1 MGSPGSGV
9 ALEPGSPQDPG
20 HPSLDPLRSRLPRG
34 QGGVRFHEYMKER
47 PEAPVFFETRR
58 LFSRTPIRSGKAS
71 LSKEKT
77 MDPSVIFG
85 IAGVIGAGALLS
97 SLRILWEYERGVIF
111 RLGKLTR
118 AKGPGLIFLVPYGVE
133 RMRKMDLRIVA
144 LDIPPQDTITK
155 DNVSVTVN
163 AVVYFRVADPAKA
176 VVEIEDYYFATSQ
189 LAQTTLRSVIGQSE
203 LDELLAE
210 REQINEIVRRIID
223 VGTDPW
229 GIDVT
234 GVEIKDIDLPK
245 EMKRAMAKQAEAE
258 RERRGKVIAAE
269 GEYQASK
276 KLALAA
282 NVIEKHPVAVQLR
295 FMQTA
300 VEIAAENN
308 STTVFPIPMEL
319 MGNIARGSTK
329 PLTPEEIKELETGD
343 EAELTLPE
351 GADTQ
356 LLAETAKSILG
367 IGSGA
372 EQEKE
377 KVPAEKSDAEDETE

>member
-1 MGSPGSGV
+1 
-9 ALEPGSPQDPG
+9 
-20 HPSLDPLRSRLPRG
+20 
-34 QGGVRFHEYMKER
+34 
-47 PEAPVFFETRR
+47 
-58 LFSRTPIRSGKAS
+58 
-71 LSKEKT
+71 
-77 MDPSVIFG
+77 MDPTAIFVPLAAFG
-85 IAGVIGAGALLS
+85 LGALFT
-97 SLRILWEYERGVIF
+97 SLRVLWEYERGVIF

-118 AKGPGLIFLVPYGVE
+118 AKGPGLIFLVPFGVE

-155 DNVSVTVN
+155 DNVSLSVN

-210 REQINEIVRRIID
+210 REQINEIVRGIID
-223 VGTDPW
+223 QGTDPW
-229 GIDVT
+229 GVEVT

-319 MGNIARGSTK
+319 FANLGKAAQLPKGMSE
-329 PLTPEEIKELETGD
+329 EEIAALEADDSELGSLSDGEETQM
-343 EAELTLPE
+343 L
-351 GADTQ
+351 ADT
-356 LLAETAKSILG
+356 ARSILG
-367 IGSGA
+367 LGSGSKREKA
-372 EQEKE
+372 EVGGQEDGEEQE
-377 KVPAEKSDAEDETE
+377 

>member
-1 MGSPGSGV
+1 
-9 ALEPGSPQDPG
+9 
-20 HPSLDPLRSRLPRG
+20 
-34 QGGVRFHEYMKER
+34 
-47 PEAPVFFETRR
+47 
-58 LFSRTPIRSGKAS
+58 
-71 LSKEKT
+71 
-77 MDPSVIFG
+77 MDPTAIFVPLAAFG
-85 IAGVIGAGALLS
+85 LGALFT
-97 SLRILWEYERGVIF
+97 SLRVLWEYERGVIF

-118 AKGPGLIFLVPYGVE
+118 AKGPGLIFLVPFGVE

-155 DNVSVTVN
+155 DNVSLSVN

-210 REQINEIVRRIID
+210 REQINEIVRGIID
-223 VGTDPW
+223 QGTDPW
-229 GIDVT
+229 GVEVT

-319 MGNIARGSTK
+319 FANLGKAAQLPKGMSE
-329 PLTPEEIKELETGD
+329 EEIAALEADDSGLGSLSDGEETQM
-343 EAELTLPE
+343 L
-351 GADTQ
+351 ADT
-356 LLAETAKSILG
+356 ARSILG
-367 IGSGA
+367 LGSGRKR
-372 EQEKE
+372 EKTEVGGQEE
-377 KVPAEKSDAEDETE
+377 GEEEE

>member
-1 MGSPGSGV
+1 
-9 ALEPGSPQDPG
+9 
-20 HPSLDPLRSRLPRG
+20 
-34 QGGVRFHEYMKER
+34 
-47 PEAPVFFETRR
+47 
-58 LFSRTPIRSGKAS
+58 
-71 LSKEKT
+71 
-77 MDPSVIFG
+77 MDPAAIL
-85 IAGVIGAGALLS
+85 IPLGALLIGGVLT
-97 SLRILWEYERGVIF
+97 SLRVLWEYERGVIF

-118 AKGPGLIFLVPYGVE
+118 AKGPGLIFLVPFGVE

-155 DNVSVTVN
+155 DNVSLSVN
-163 AVVYFRVADPAKA
+163 AVVYFRVADPARA

-189 LAQTTLRSVIGQSE
+189 LAQTTLRAVIGQSE

-210 REQINEIVRRIID
+210 REQINEVVRGIID
-223 VGTDPW
+223 QGTDPW

-282 NVIEKHPVAVQLR
+282 NVLERHPVAVQLR
-295 FMQTA
+295 YMQTA

-308 STTVFPIPMEL
+308 STTVFPIPMDL
-319 MGNIARGSTK
+319 FGAFK
-329 PLTPEEIKELETGD
+329 APLQPMTEEEVAAF
-343 EAELTLPE
+343 EAASPDDVLSDAAE
-351 GADTQ
+351 TQ
-356 LLAETAKSILG
+356 LLAEAAKSLLG
-367 IGSGA
+367 LGTGS
-372 EQEKE
+372 KE
-377 KVPAEKSDAEDETE
+377 KVPAEKDEE

>member
-1 MGSPGSGV
+1 
-9 ALEPGSPQDPG
+9 
-20 HPSLDPLRSRLPRG
+20 
-34 QGGVRFHEYMKER
+34 
-47 PEAPVFFETRR
+47 
-58 LFSRTPIRSGKAS
+58 
-71 LSKEKT
+71 
-77 MDPSVIFG
+77 MDPATIFVPLVAFG
-85 IAGVIGAGALLS
+85 LGAIFTS
-97 SLRILWEYERGVIF
+97 FRILWEYERGVIF

-118 AKGPGLIFLVPYGVE
+118 AKGPGLIFLVPYGLE
-133 RMRKMDLRIVA
+133 RMRRMDLRIVA

-155 DNVSVTVN
+155 DNVSLSVN
-163 AVVYFRVADPAKA
+163 AVVYFRVSDPAKA

-210 REQINEIVRRIID
+210 REQINEIVRGIID
-223 VGTDPW
+223 QGTDPW

-308 STTVFPIPMEL
+308 STMVFPIPIEL
-319 MGNIARGSTK
+319 FGAIAKGSLK
-329 PLTPEEIKELETGD
+329 PLTAEEIKALEAGD
-343 EAELTLPE
+343 EESVSLPE
-351 GADTQ
+351 GTNAQ

-367 IGSGA
+367 LGSGK
-372 EQEKE
+372 EKGKEEKE
-377 KVPAEKSDAEDETE
+377 EVLAEDD